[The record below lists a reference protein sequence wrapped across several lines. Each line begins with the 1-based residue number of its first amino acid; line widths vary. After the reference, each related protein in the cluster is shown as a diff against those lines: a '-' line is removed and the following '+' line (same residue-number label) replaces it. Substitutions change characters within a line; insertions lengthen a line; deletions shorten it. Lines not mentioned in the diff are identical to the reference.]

1 MKKKIYNMS
10 ATCLAALGT
19 MAVMQN
25 ALYAPSAPQQVTSTS
40 GSGQQHGGSVATPQ
54 QAAQQPSVPQSTQTQ
69 SQGQHQ
75 NTNAN
80 SQNTTSTAT
89 ILKIVFW
96 SVGGVLLGG
105 GMLMLGLMASPLGWI
120 LGSSAL
126 GIGAVCLIVA
136 MCISDNQ
143 TNTTSH
149 QTPASN
155 SVRPGAVEELIKA
168 AEQNKEIV
176 NTDRELAA
184 LIDKANLDQ
193 LNACM
198 VNAARGG
205 NIQYIRRMVC
215 YPKAVLAIDTSKEV
229 LDKTALGAALSGLA
243 ICEKLE
249 DGKKFLL
256 IIKELLIREKHA
268 ADVLEIWKKENP
280 EPTDQDSD
288 KHRKYEEDLGKLTA
302 AATDMEKNFSAILA
316 KLPSGSDA
324 ATTWQ
329 RTDPGIKDFVKKCF
343 EDGGRDADKWFA
355 NATDTADKSVEIG
368 GKLATFAGLKNVHGQ
383 TALMDACEKNAHTSN
398 IALLKNSKDEYLYT
412 HQYGSSAEEYIV
424 ADNDGRTAL
433 CYLIDAVKQ
442 KDSAW
447 SALNN
452 LFDEMYKL
460 YVHKYDKSQEGVD
473 IAAFAAGYRIIDQSK
488 ITKGNTALMLAAEY
502 AAGLDLSINRTNFKI
517 LLQDLAAKKR
527 IYPITTSHGYSSRRE
542 SSYSGGYVNSE
553 GHSALT
559 KYIATCNN
567 AKKLDPDV
575 MKALILSKNEI
586 KHKGFDANEKFAL
599 QELLSRGASITV
611 QDANLAQYIV
621 MLYSQQVQ
629 HLKGSG
635 TKTGEDAYTEL
646 LEKINDA
653 KLKNTTDK
661 AALAVKKF
669 AAWETFY
676 NHDFAQPLAG
686 YPTAKVPNSSGV
698 KTDEQVDQSIFQH
711 YMNKEGKTLFT
722 HLYEKYKK
730 ETVPT
735 GLPVFINSHK
745 DETEPLDLS
754 GKNILTYAIEDYF
767 SEGASDKG
775 KDFAKALLEDSGGIC
790 AHQQTVQEKNPAGM
804 NAVHIFAEKGSAAL
818 EKLHKIAKAADLN
831 QNADQTDKD
840 KRAKDIAEYHF
851 LCGVAH
857 ALNAQ
862 VGTNAADRQARN
874 GDTALSIAIKNTSPA
889 MAAAFVAKDK
899 AINVAAIKEA
909 LKKAVATEIQTP
921 QATTA
926 VYEDLST
933 TQQDLIKVCL
943 LPLGISANTDFPI
956 QGMVNGQANHD
967 LPQNKSANTYA
978 KTLGTSIPTDWHT
991 KANTTTDHSAT
1002 LVQHA
1007 SASGGSLNADC
1018 NSALKLA
1025 IDAYFNDATDDTKKA
1040 AALKNIQAIMLSPD
1054 ERAQNIAGNSLGE
1067 YVASKLP
1074 ARDAWT
1080 NHKDLMLLFAAIPQ
1094 VQEKIAE
1101 NDIFKEY
1108 VELKIGKNTAE
1119 GDLSKYKDGGALK
1132 FPKARDAN
1140 GQTAL
1145 IRAAI
1150 AGNDVMVDALISEA
1164 GESDWNGQT
1173 ALMHAAMNGNLDA
1186 VNALVAKV
1194 EEKGKVS
1201 YDGKTA
1207 LMYAIE
1213 KNAGKTETEAINNK
1227 IIIALLAVQAEVEG
1241 GNILLETIK
1250 LLNNES
1256 TNIELVKS
1264 ILQSIKGTLDNNTT
1278 WMSANK
1284 AARKKEASDKLNDL
1298 KGNKKIT
1305 EEGHTALTTILNTIV

>member
-25 ALYAPSAPQQVTSTS
+25 ALCTSSAPQQVTSTS
-40 GSGQQHGGSVATPQ
+40 GSGQQHGGSVATQ
-54 QAAQQPSVPQSTQTQ
+54 QQSPQQPSVPQSTQTQ

-155 SVRPGAVEELIKA
+155 SVRPGSVEELIKA

-176 NTDRELAA
+176 NTDSELAD

-193 LNACM
+193 LNECM
-198 VNAARGG
+198 VNAARRG

-280 EPTDQDSD
+280 EPTDQGSA
-288 KHRKYEEDLGKLTA
+288 KHKKYEEDLGKLTA

-316 KLPSGSDA
+316 KLPSGSEA

-424 ADNDGRTAL
+424 ADNNGRTAL

-447 SALNN
+447 SDLNN
-452 LFDEMYKL
+452 LFDGMYEL
-460 YVHKYDKSQEGVD
+460 DVHKYDESQEGVD
-473 IAAFAAGYRIIDQSK
+473 IAAFAAGYRIIDTTNHK
-488 ITKGNTALMLAAEY
+488 TIEGNTALMLAAEY
-502 AAGLDLSINRTNFKI
+502 AAGLDLSNRTNFKI
-517 LLQDLAAKKR
+517 LLQDLAAKKKED
-527 IYPITTSHGYSSRRE
+527 PQTTVNGNSSKNKP
-542 SSYSGGYVNSE
+542 SYSGGHINSE

-559 KYIATCNN
+559 KYIATCDK
-567 AKKLDPDV
+567 AKSLDPDV

-586 KHKGFDANEKFAL
+586 KHKGFDDNEKFAL
-599 QELLSRGASITV
+599 QELLSRFQDRNVAK
-611 QDANLAQYIV
+611 DANLAQYIV

-698 KTDEQVDQSIFQH
+698 KTDEQVDPSIFQH

-874 GDTALSIAIKNTSPA
+874 GDTALIMALKNTSPA

-899 AINVAAIKEA
+899 AINAAATKEA
-909 LKKAVATEIQTP
+909 LKEAVATKIQTP

-943 LPLGISANTDFPI
+943 LPLGIDADTDFPT
-956 QGMVNGQANHD
+956 AD
-967 LPQNKSANTYA
+967 ASQNQSANKYA
-978 KTLGTSIPTDWHT
+978 NMLKASIPTHWHT
-991 KANTTTDHSAT
+991 EAAKTEDKSTT
-1002 LVQHA
+1002 LVQNA
-1007 SASGGSLNADC
+1007 SACGGSLNNDC

-1025 IDAYFNDATDDTKKA
+1025 IDAYFNATDPNVATKKA
-1040 AALKNIQAIMLSPD
+1040 DVLKNIQAIMLSPD
-1054 ERAQNIAGNSLGE
+1054 ERAQNIAGKSLGA
-1067 YVASKLP
+1067 YVASKLNGT
-1074 ARDAWT
+1074 DAWT

-1101 NDIFKEY
+1101 KDIFKEY
-1108 VELKIGKNTAE
+1108 VELKIGANTAV
-1119 GDLSKYKDGGALK
+1119 DALNKYKAGDALK

-1150 AGNDVMVDALISEA
+1150 AGNDVMVHALISEA
-1164 GESDWNGQT
+1164 GESDWNGET
-1173 ALMHAAMNGNLDA
+1173 ALMRAARGNKEA
-1186 VNALVAKV
+1186 IVTELVGTNK
-1194 EEKGKVS
+1194 EKGKVS

-1213 KNAGKTETEAINNK
+1213 NNK
-1227 IIIALLAVQAEVEG
+1227 GQKGTTISNEGIIDVLLVVEELNSGNALLEAV
-1241 GNILLETIK
+1241 NLLEGDTGVTTERIK
-1250 LLNNES
+1250 LVTAILNK
-1256 TNIELVKS
+1256 LVAKS
-1264 ILQSIKGTLDNNTT
+1264 RETGWTSKVTHKGDAIQKLD
-1278 WMSANK
+1278 ALK
-1284 AARKKEASDKLNDL
+1284 A
-1298 KGNKKIT
+1298 KIDAVKDAA
-1305 EEGHTALTTILNTIV
+1305 HTDLTTILNTIQ